1 MAIEDQVDAVA
12 AIVVPVVDV
21 AALSSQDKDQAE
33 YDAHA
38 SRLMASEDA
47 EMPRLD
53 GLGQVLMAEFDRA
66 IRDRQTTE
74 ERWLKDLRQ
83 YKGQYEPEVLAEL
96 KDRSQAFVRKTRVKV
111 KTTDSRVADMLFP
124 AGADK
129 HWSVEAG
136 PKPTI
141 TEHQKAEIIKLL
153 GDQAQAMAQA
163 AAQEQADAAA
173 QQQGQ
178 APAQAAR
185 VPAAEP
191 SQAEIEQAVIE
202 MAKGAAKEME
212 RTIADQLVESRY
224 KKSCLKAI
232 HSGHLYGTGVIKGPL
247 VERRVRS
254 EYIKEAGKWT
264 RRSVEY
270 ITPFV
275 DFVPLWRLYPDMS
288 ATELSGCSY
297 IYELHE
303 MTRSEFAGLAARK
316 SFRGDLIRAH
326 IQANPDGCRRTSRSL
341 DSDLK
346 ALGERDTRQ
355 GDTGHTYEVI
365 ERWGYLN
372 GEQLRNAGVDVPDE
386 RIHEA
391 FFSNVW
397 MLSDGEII
405 KASLQPI
412 DGVTWPY
419 HFYYFDK
426 DETSIFGEGIA
437 SIMRDDQEMI
447 NAAIRMVLDN
457 AGITAGPMF
466 EVNAHLLSNPDGAST
481 FRPWKVFLRN
491 QTNPAVQAIRA
502 IQVDGNLQPLIN
514 IAEKFEVQADETTAI
529 PRYMTGENPNSGAAA
544 TMGGMS
550 MLMGAANIVLKD
562 LVSNWD
568 DTTETFIDSMVAWNM
583 QFNKDDRI
591 KGDFHTKVTG
601 AASLVAKEVRAR
613 QINELAEA
621 TANPVD
627 APYIKRGLLN
637 KMRAEANELGNLVR
651 TEEEVAEDPTA
662 KMQQEL
668 AMREQQLN
676 MAERESKILLQEA
689 QAARFRAEAL
699 QMENRALLHRA
710 EAVDRKLESV
720 FVALQAA
727 GLIVTTPATATVAD
741 EILKSANWE
750 DDTPDPGMAELG
762 SMPGVATAQAQ
773 MPQQMQRPG
782 PQPVPVQPPSGNVGQ
797 RRGIETVRIEQ

>member
-1 MAIEDQVDAVA
+1 MIAEDQAETVT

-21 AALSSQDKDQAE
+21 AVLSPQDQDQAE

-47 EMPRLD
+47 EMPSLD
-53 GLGQVLMAEFDRA
+53 GLGQVLVAEFERA
-66 IRDRQTTE
+66 VRDRKTTE

-83 YKGQYEPEVLAEL
+83 YKGQYDPEVLAEL
-96 KDRSQAFVRKTRVKV
+96 KDRSKAFSRKTRVKV
-111 KTTDSRVADMLFP
+111 KTTNSRVADMLFP

-129 HWSVEAG
+129 HWSIEPT

-141 TEHQKAEIIKLL
+141 TEHQKAEIIKLM
-153 GDQAQAMAQA
+153 GARAQAMAQA

-173 QQQGQ
+173 QEQGQ
-178 APAQAAR
+178 
-185 VPAAEP
+185 PAAPVAQVQAPRP
-191 SQAEIEQAVIE
+191 SDAEVEQAVIE
-202 MAKGAAKEME
+202 MSKGAAKEME
-212 RTIADQLVESRY
+212 RTITDQLIESRY

-247 VERRVRS
+247 IERRVRS
-254 EYIKEAGKWT
+254 EYIREAGGWK

-288 ATELSGCSY
+288 ATELHGCSY
-297 IYELHE
+297 VYELHE
-303 MTRSEFAGLAARK
+303 MTRSEFADLASRR
-316 SFRGDLIRAH
+316 SFRGKLIKAH
-326 IQANPDGCRRTSRSL
+326 IQTYPNGCRKTTRSL

-346 ALGERDTRQ
+346 ALGERETRQ
-355 GDTGHTYEVI
+355 GDNGYTYEVI

-372 GEQLRNAGVDVPDE
+372 GEQLRNAGVDVPDD

-397 MLSDGEII
+397 MLPDGEII
-405 KASLQPI
+405 KANLQPI

-437 SIMRDDQEMI
+437 SIMRDDQDMI
-447 NAAIRMVLDN
+447 NAAIRMMLDN
-457 AGITAGPMF
+457 AGLTAGPMF
-466 EVNAHLLSNPDGAST
+466 EVNSHLLSNPDGATT
-481 FRPWKVFLRN
+481 FRPWKVFMRN
-491 QTNPAVQAIRA
+491 NQNPTAQAIRA
-502 IQVDGNLQPLIN
+502 IQVDGNLQPLMN

-529 PRYMTGENPNSGAAA
+529 PRYMSGENPNSGAAA

-568 DTTETFIDSMVAWNM
+568 DTTETFINSMIAWNM
-583 QFNKDDRI
+583 QFNRDDRI
-591 KGDFHTKVTG
+591 KGDFNAKVTG

-613 QINELAEA
+613 QINELAGS
-621 TANPVD
+621 TANPMD

-662 KMQQEL
+662 KMQQDL
-668 AMREQQLN
+668 AMREQQLVL
-676 MAERESKILLQEA
+676 AERESKILVAEA
-689 QAARFRAEAL
+689 QAMRYRAEAL
-699 QMENRALLHRA
+699 QMENRALLHKA

-741 EILKSANWE
+741 EILRSARWE
-750 DDTPDPGMAELG
+750 DGTPDPSMADLG
-762 SMPGVATAQAQ
+762 AMPGVAQP
-773 MPQQMQRPG
+773 MSPQQMQRPG

-797 RRGIETVRIEQ
+797 RRGIETTRIER